1 MEIESI
7 WGIAFLCGIFTM
19 ASMAKIYTKEKDMPP
34 RLGDGLKVYL
44 GEVPRLSLE
53 IILLKRMLSFHLIL

>member
-1 MEIESI
+1 MEIDSV
-7 WGIAFLCGIFTM
+7 WGIAFLCWIFTM
-19 ASMAKIYTKEKDMPP
+19 AIMAKIYTKEKDMPP
-34 RLGDGLKVYL
+34 RLGDELKVCL